1 MRPTASH
8 KELARLMKTTRFSA
22 LPGGLLLVALG
33 HFAALPAQA
42 ANALSGLTGSLP
54 VGSLTSSSAGNAA
67 GVLEYCVKNN
77 YLNGDS
83 VTSVKNSLL
92 KKVPGASSGSD
103 SDYTDGAKGI
113 LHSPG
118 GQTLSLSGSSLKD
131 KATKQVCEKIL
142 SQSKSML

>member
-1 MRPTASH
+1 
-8 KELARLMKTTRFSA
+8 MKTHTLLRCA
-22 LPGGLLLVALG
+22 LLGLCLSPLVC
-33 HFAALPAQA
+33 LPTQA
-42 ANALSGLTGSLP
+42 ANALSGLTSNLP
-54 VGSLTSSSAGNAA
+54 ISSLTSSSAGNAA
-67 GVLEYCVKNN
+67 GVLEFCVKNN

-83 VTSVKNSLL
+83 VASVKSALM

-118 GQTLSLSGSSLKD
+118 GKTLSLSGSSLKD

>member
-1 MRPTASH
+1 
-8 KELARLMKTTRFSA
+8 MKTHTFLRCA
-22 LPGGLLLVALG
+22 LLGLCLAPLLS
-33 HFAALPAQA
+33 LPAQA
-42 ANALSGLTGSLP
+42 ANALSGLTSNLP
-54 VGSLTSSSAGNAA
+54 ISSLTSSSAGNAA
-67 GVLEYCVKNN
+67 GVLEFCVKNN

-83 VTSVKNSLL
+83 VASVKSALM

-118 GQTLSLSGSSLKD
+118 GKTLSLSGSSLKD